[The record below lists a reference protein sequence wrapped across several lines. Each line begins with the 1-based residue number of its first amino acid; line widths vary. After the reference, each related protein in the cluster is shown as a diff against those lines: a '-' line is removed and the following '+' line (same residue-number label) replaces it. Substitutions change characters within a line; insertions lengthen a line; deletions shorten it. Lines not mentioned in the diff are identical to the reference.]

1 MEYKRKT
8 IAKRYNQGETT
19 MSEQVEQ
26 KTDDV
31 NSTLLTKGDL
41 GMASWALAQMHNHLL
56 DLYDSEEQT
65 EISKEQLGETI
76 EKLGETFI
84 KFDALFKSLTTES
97 TGEQNEQGTAE

>member
-8 IAKRYNQGETT
+8 IAKRYNQGETN

-31 NSTLLTKGDL
+31 SSTLLTKSDL

-56 DLYDSEEQT
+56 DLFDSDQEM

-84 KFDALFKSLTTES
+84 KFDALFKSLTTEAR
-97 TGEQNEQGTAE
+97 EQNEQGTAE